1 MPLPLSAVDDQYGNV
16 SLMHLRLLGL
26 VAEDVRP
33 SRQRNGPDA
42 PVARRCQDTHSS
54 PLGVVISKD
63 NGHIETASAAERNQ
77 ASGPDFQKAMIHTT
91 IVGITEDEPDDKHN

>member
-1 MPLPLSAVDDQYGNV
+1 MYA
-16 SLMHLRLLGL
+16 LLGR
-26 VAEDVRP
+26 EM
-33 SRQRNGPDA
+33 GPNA

-77 ASGPDFQKAMIHTT
+77 ASGPDFHKAMIRTDGHLAS
-91 IVGITEDEPDDKHN
+91 